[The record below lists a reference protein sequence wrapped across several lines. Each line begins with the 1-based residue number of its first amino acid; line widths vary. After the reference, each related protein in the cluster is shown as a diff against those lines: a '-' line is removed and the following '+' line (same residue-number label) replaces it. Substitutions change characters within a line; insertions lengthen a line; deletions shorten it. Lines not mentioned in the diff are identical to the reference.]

1 MNVTYIYELLHSRS
15 FYEKNGNKKFRF
27 KNNSLIIDR
36 CALMPFA
43 LYEED
48 GHYFI
53 KVSTCVFLERDLR
66 IECAHADGCTFH
78 FYGKTTGLEA
88 LVLE

>member
-1 MNVTYIYELLHSRS
+1 MTVSDIYNLLYSRS
-15 FYEKNGNKKFRF
+15 FYEKSGSKKFRF
-27 KNNSLIIDR
+27 KNNALIIDR

-48 GHYFI
+48 GRYYI
-53 KVSTCVFLERDLR
+53 SIPTCVFLERDLR
-66 IECAHADGCTFH
+66 IEWAHTDGCAFH
-78 FYGKTTGLEA
+78 FYGKNTGLEA

>member
-1 MNVTYIYELLHSRS
+1 MNVADIYELLYSRS
-15 FYEKNGNKKFRF
+15 FYERDGRKKFRF
-27 KNNSLIIDR
+27 KNNALIIDR

-43 LYEED
+43 LYEEN
-48 GHYFI
+48 GRNYI
-53 KVSTCVFLERDLR
+53 NIPTCVFSERDLR
-66 IECAHADGCTFH
+66 IECGHSDGCTFH